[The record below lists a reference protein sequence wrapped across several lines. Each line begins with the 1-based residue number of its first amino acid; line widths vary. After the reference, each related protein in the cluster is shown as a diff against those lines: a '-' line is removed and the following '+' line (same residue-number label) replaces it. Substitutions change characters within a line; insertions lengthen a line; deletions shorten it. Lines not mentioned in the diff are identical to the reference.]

1 MALYQKTLEINTSP
15 KTFLDITKDVQ
26 ALVLESG
33 LDNGVCTLFIK
44 HTSASLVIQENYDPS
59 VRQDF
64 ETIFSK
70 LVPEDFPYV
79 HNMEGKDD
87 MPAHIRSALTSTSET
102 VPVVNGKLSLGT
114 WQGIY
119 IWEHR
124 DQTHNRNCLL
134 YTSPSPRDAT
144 LSRMPSSA

>member
-1 MALYQKTLEINTSP
+1 MELSQGSLEIRTIP
-15 KTFLDITKDVQ
+15 KSFLDITSQVQ
-26 ALVLESG
+26 DFVTKSNIQ
-33 LDNGVCTLFIK
+33 NGVCHLFIK

-59 VRQDF
+59 VRKDF

-87 MPAHIRSALTSTSET
+87 MPAHIRSALTSTSEA
-102 VPVVNGKLSLGT
+102 VPVMNGKLSLGT

-119 IWEHR
+119 LWEHR
-124 DQTHNRNCLL
+124 DQSHNR
-134 YTSPSPRDAT
+134 TIVVT
-144 LSRMPSSA
+144 MVGV

>member
-15 KTFLDITKDVQ
+15 KSFLDITKDVQ
-26 ALVLESG
+26 TLVSESG
-33 LDNGVCTLFIK
+33 LDNGICNLFIK

-64 ETIFSK
+64 ETVFSK

-87 MPAHIRSALTSTSET
+87 MPAHIRSALTSTSESI
-102 VPVVNGKLSLGT
+102 PIADGKLIFGT

-124 DQTHNRNCLL
+124 DQSHNRKIVV
-134 YTSPSPRDAT
+134 SIIGEHGV
-144 LSRMPSSA
+144 

>member
-1 MALYQKTLEINTSP
+1 MEISQVTLEIHTSP
-15 KTFLDITKDVQ
+15 KTFLDITSLIQDCIKNSDIQ
-26 ALVLESG
+26 
-33 LDNGVCTLFIK
+33 NGVCHLFIK

-70 LVPEDFPYV
+70 LAPEDFPYI

-87 MPAHIRSALTSTSET
+87 MPAHIRSALPSTSET

-119 IWEHR
+119 VWEHR
-124 DQTHNRNCLL
+124 AQTHNRKVMV
-134 YTSPSPRDAT
+134 S
-144 LSRMPSSA
+144 MVGE

>member
-1 MALYQKTLEINTSP
+1 MAISQDSLEFRTDP
-15 KTFLDITKDVQ
+15 KSFLDITSHVQ
-26 ALVLESG
+26 DFVTSS
-33 LDNGVCTLFIK
+33 DIQNGVCHLFIK

-64 ETIFSK
+64 ETIFSN
-70 LVPEDFPYV
+70 LAPENFPYV

-102 VPVVNGKLSLGT
+102 IPVVNGKLSLGT

-124 DQTHNRNCLL
+124 DQTHNRKVMV
-134 YTSPSPRDAT
+134 S
-144 LSRMPSSA
+144 MVGE

>member
-1 MALYQKTLEINTSP
+1 MAISQDSLEFRTNP
-15 KTFLDITKDVQ
+15 KSFLDITSHVQ
-26 ALVLESG
+26 EFVASS
-33 LDNGVCTLFIK
+33 DIQNGVCHLFIK

-64 ETIFSK
+64 ETIFSN
-70 LVPEDFPYV
+70 LAPEDFPYV

-124 DQTHNRNCLL
+124 DQTHNRKVMV
-134 YTSPSPRDAT
+134 S
-144 LSRMPSSA
+144 MVGE

>member
-1 MALYQKTLEINTSP
+1 MEMSQVTLEIHTSP
-15 KTFLDITKDVQ
+15 KTFLDITSLIQDCIKNSDLQ
-26 ALVLESG
+26 
-33 LDNGVCTLFIK
+33 NGVCHLFIK

-70 LVPEDFPYV
+70 LAPEDFPYI

-102 VPVVNGKLSLGT
+102 VPVVNGKLSLDT

-119 IWEHR
+119 VWEHR
-124 DQTHNRNCLL
+124 AQTHNRKVMV
-134 YTSPSPRDAT
+134 S
-144 LSRMPSSA
+144 MIGE

>member
-1 MALYQKTLEINTSP
+1 MALSQASLEIRTNP
-15 KTFLDITKDVQ
+15 KSFLDITSQVQ
-26 ALVLESG
+26 DFVTKSNIQ
-33 LDNGVCTLFIK
+33 NGVCHLFIK

-64 ETIFSK
+64 ETIFSN

-87 MPAHIRSALTSTSET
+87 MPAHIRSALTSTSEA
-102 VPVVNGKLSLGT
+102 VPVMNGKLSLGT

-119 IWEHR
+119 LWEHR
-124 DQTHNRNCLL
+124 DQAHNRIVMI
-134 YTSPSPRDAT
+134 S
-144 LSRMPSSA
+144 MVGE

>member
-1 MALYQKTLEINTSP
+1 MAVSQDSLEFRTDP
-15 KTFLDITKDVQ
+15 KSFLDITSHVQ
-26 ALVLESG
+26 DFVTSS
-33 LDNGVCTLFIK
+33 DIQNGVCHLFIK

-70 LVPEDFPYV
+70 LEPEDFTYV

-124 DQTHNRNCLL
+124 DQTHNRKVMV
-134 YTSPSPRDAT
+134 S
-144 LSRMPSSA
+144 MVGE

>member
-1 MALYQKTLEINTSP
+1 MAVSQDLLEFRTDP
-15 KTFLDITKDVQ
+15 KSFLDITSHVQ
-26 ALVLESG
+26 DFVTSS
-33 LDNGVCTLFIK
+33 DIQNGVCHLFIK
-44 HTSASLVIQENYDPS
+44 HTSASLVIQENYDSS

-102 VPVVNGKLSLGT
+102 IPVVNGKLSLGT

-124 DQTHNRNCLL
+124 AQTHNRKVMF
-134 YTSPSPRDAT
+134 S
-144 LSRMPSSA
+144 MVGE

>member
-15 KTFLDITKDVQ
+15 KTFLDITKNVQ
-26 ALVLESG
+26 FLVSESG
-33 LDNGVCTLFIK
+33 LDNGVCSLFIK

-87 MPAHIRSALTSTSET
+87 MPAHIRSALTSTSESI
-102 VPVVNGKLSLGT
+102 PFVNSKLSLGT

-124 DQTHNRNCLL
+124 DQTHNRKVMVSLVG
-134 YTSPSPRDAT
+134 D
-144 LSRMPSSA
+144 

>member
-1 MALYQKTLEINTSP
+1 MALYQKTLEINSSP
-15 KTFLDITKDVQ
+15 KSFLDITKDVQ
-26 ALVLESG
+26 AFVSESG
-33 LDNGVCTLFIK
+33 LANGVCSLFIK

-87 MPAHIRSALTSTSET
+87 MPAHVRSALTSTSESI
-102 VPVVNGKLSLGT
+102 PVVNSKLSLGT

-124 DQTHNRNCLL
+124 DQTHNRKVIV
-134 YTSPSPRDAT
+134 S
-144 LSRMPSSA
+144 MVGE

>member
-1 MALYQKTLEINTSP
+1 MALYQKTLEINTSS
-15 KTFLDITKDVQ
+15 KAFLDITKKVQ
-26 ALVLESG
+26 AIISESD
-33 LDNGVCTLFIK
+33 LKNGICSLFIK

-64 ETIFSK
+64 ETIFSR

-87 MPAHIRSALTSTSET
+87 MPAHIRSALTSTSESI
-102 VPVVNGKLSLGT
+102 PVVNGKLSLGT

-124 DQTHNRNCLL
+124 DQTHNRKVIV
-134 YTSPSPRDAT
+134 S
-144 LSRMPSSA
+144 MVGE

>member
-1 MALYQKTLEINTSP
+1 MVLSQGTLEFRTSP
-15 KTFLDITKDVQ
+15 KSFLDITKEVQ
-26 ALVLESG
+26 NFVSESNIQ
-33 LDNGVCTLFIK
+33 DGVCNLFIK

-59 VRQDF
+59 VRKDF

-70 LVPEDFPYV
+70 LAPEDFPYT

-102 VPVVNGKLSLGT
+102 IPFVNGTLSLGT

-119 IWEHR
+119 VWEHR
-124 DQTHNRNCLL
+124 DQSHNRNLII
-134 YTSPSPRDAT
+134 SVIGQS
-144 LSRMPSSA
+144 

>member
-15 KTFLDITKDVQ
+15 KSFQEITKNVE

-33 LDNGVCTLFIK
+33 LVNGVCSLFIK

-59 VRQDF
+59 VRKDF

-87 MPAHIRSALTSTSET
+87 MPAHIRSALTSTSESI
-102 VPVVNGKLSLGT
+102 PVVNGKLSLGT

-124 DQTHNRNCLL
+124 DQRHIRKITFSLVGE
-134 YTSPSPRDAT
+134 
-144 LSRMPSSA
+144 

>member
-15 KTFLDITKDVQ
+15 KTFLDITKNIQ
-26 ALVLESG
+26 ALVSESG

-87 MPAHIRSALTSTSET
+87 MPAHIRSALTSTSESI
-102 VPVVNGKLSLGT
+102 PVVNSKLSLGT

-124 DQTHNRNCLL
+124 DQRHIRKVTVSLIGE
-134 YTSPSPRDAT
+134 
-144 LSRMPSSA
+144 

>member
-15 KTFLDITKDVQ
+15 KSFLDITKEVQ
-26 ALVLESG
+26 AFVSESG
-33 LDNGVCTLFIK
+33 LANGVCSLFIK

-87 MPAHIRSALTSTSET
+87 MPAHVRSALTSTSESI
-102 VPVVNGKLSLGT
+102 PVVNSKLSLGT

-124 DQTHNRNCLL
+124 DQTHNRKVIV
-134 YTSPSPRDAT
+134 S
-144 LSRMPSSA
+144 MVGE

>member
-1 MALYQKTLEINTSP
+1 MALYQKTLEFNTSP
-15 KTFLDITKDVQ
+15 KSFLDITKNDQ

-33 LDNGVCTLFIK
+33 LDNGVCNLFIK

-59 VRQDF
+59 VRKDF

-70 LVPEDFPYV
+70 LAPEDFPYV

-102 VPVVNGKLSLGT
+102 IPVVNGNLSLGT

-119 IWEHR
+119 VWEHR
-124 DQTHNRNCLL
+124 DQTHNRNVMV
-134 YTSPSPRDAT
+134 S
-144 LSRMPSSA
+144 MVGE

>member
-15 KTFLDITKDVQ
+15 KTFLDITKNIQ
-26 ALVLESG
+26 ALVSESG

-124 DQTHNRNCLL
+124 DQRHIRKVIVSLIGE
-134 YTSPSPRDAT
+134 
-144 LSRMPSSA
+144 

>member
-15 KTFLDITKDVQ
+15 KSFLDITKDVQ
-26 ALVLESG
+26 AFVSRSG
-33 LDNGVCTLFIK
+33 LDNGVCSLFIK

-70 LVPEDFPYV
+70 LVPVDFPYV

-87 MPAHIRSALTSTSET
+87 MPAHVRSALTSTSESI
-102 VPVVNGKLSLGT
+102 PFVNSKLSLGT

-124 DQTHNRNCLL
+124 DQTHNRKVIV
-134 YTSPSPRDAT
+134 S
-144 LSRMPSSA
+144 MVGE

>member
-1 MALYQKTLEINTSP
+1 MALSHRILEIQTKP
-15 KTFLDITKDVQ
+15 KSFLDITRQVQ
-26 ALVLESG
+26 NSVASSNIK
-33 LDNGVCTLFIK
+33 NGVCNLFIK

-119 IWEHR
+119 VWEHR
-124 DQTHNRNCLL
+124 DQTHNRKVMV
-134 YTSPSPRDAT
+134 S
-144 LSRMPSSA
+144 MVGE

>member
-1 MALYQKTLEINTSP
+1 MAVSQDSLEFRTDP
-15 KTFLDITKDVQ
+15 KSFLDITSHVQ
-26 ALVLESG
+26 DFVTSS
-33 LDNGVCTLFIK
+33 DIQNGVCHLFIK

-102 VPVVNGKLSLGT
+102 VPVVNGILSLGT

-124 DQTHNRNCLL
+124 DQTHNRKVMV
-134 YTSPSPRDAT
+134 S
-144 LSRMPSSA
+144 MVGE

>member
-1 MALYQKTLEINTSP
+1 MALYQKTLEVSTTP
-15 KTFLDITKDVQ
+15 KSFLDITNNVQ
-26 ALVLESG
+26 DFVSESG
-33 LDNGVCTLFIK
+33 LDNGVCSLFIK

-87 MPAHIRSALTSTSET
+87 MPAHVRSALTSTSESI
-102 VPVVNGKLSLGT
+102 PVVNSKLSLGT

-124 DQTHNRNCLL
+124 DQTHNR
-134 YTSPSPRDAT
+134 
-144 LSRMPSSA
+144 LSLIHI

>member
-1 MALYQKTLEINTSP
+1 MVLSQGTLGFRTSP
-15 KTFLDITKDVQ
+15 KSFLDIAKEVQ
-26 ALVLESG
+26 DFVSESNIQ
-33 LDNGVCTLFIK
+33 NGVCHLFIK

-59 VRQDF
+59 VREDF

-70 LVPEDFPYV
+70 LAPEEFPYV

-119 IWEHR
+119 VWEHR
-124 DQTHNRNCLL
+124 DQPHNRVIMV
-134 YTSPSPRDAT
+134 S
-144 LSRMPSSA
+144 MVGE

>member
-15 KTFLDITKDVQ
+15 KTFLDITKNVQ
-26 ALVLESG
+26 ALVSESG
-33 LDNGVCTLFIK
+33 LNNGVCSLFIK

-64 ETIFSK
+64 EAIFSK

-87 MPAHIRSALTSTSET
+87 MPAHIRSAITSTSESI
-102 VPVVNGKLSLGT
+102 PVVNSKLSLGT

-124 DQTHNRNCLL
+124 DQTHNRKVIV
-134 YTSPSPRDAT
+134 S
-144 LSRMPSSA
+144 MVGE

>member
-15 KTFLDITKDVQ
+15 KSFLDITKNVQ
-26 ALVLESG
+26 ALVPQSG
-33 LDNGVCTLFIK
+33 LVNGVCSLFIK

-87 MPAHIRSALTSTSET
+87 MPAHIRSALTSTSESI
-102 VPVVNGKLSLGT
+102 PVVNGKLSLGT

-119 IWEHR
+119 VWEHR
-124 DQTHNRNCLL
+124 DQRHIRKITFSLVGE
-134 YTSPSPRDAT
+134 
-144 LSRMPSSA
+144 

>member
-1 MALYQKTLEINTSP
+1 MALYQKTLEIVTSP
-15 KTFLDITKDVQ
+15 KTFLDITKNVQ
-26 ALVLESG
+26 ALVSESG
-33 LDNGVCTLFIK
+33 LDNGVCSLFIK

-87 MPAHIRSALTSTSET
+87 MPAHIRSALTSTSESI
-102 VPVVNGKLSLGT
+102 PVVNSKLSLGT

-124 DQTHNRNCLL
+124 DQTHNRKVII
-134 YTSPSPRDAT
+134 SIIGE
-144 LSRMPSSA
+144 

>member
-1 MALYQKTLEINTSP
+1 MALSQGTLEIQTKP
-15 KTFLDITKDVQ
+15 KSFLDITSQVQ
-26 ALVLESG
+26 NSVANSNIQ
-33 LDNGVCTLFIK
+33 NGVCHLFIK

-70 LVPEDFPYV
+70 LAPEDFPYV

-119 IWEHR
+119 LWEHR
-124 DQTHNRNCLL
+124 DQTHNRKVMV
-134 YTSPSPRDAT
+134 S
-144 LSRMPSSA
+144 MVGE

>member
-1 MALYQKTLEINTSP
+1 MALSQGTLEIQTKP
-15 KTFLDITKDVQ
+15 KSFLDITSQVQ
-26 ALVLESG
+26 NSVAKSNIK
-33 LDNGVCTLFIK
+33 NGVCHLFIK

-102 VPVVNGKLSLGT
+102 VPVINGKLSLGT

-119 IWEHR
+119 VWEHR
-124 DQTHNRNCLL
+124 DQTHNRKVMV
-134 YTSPSPRDAT
+134 S
-144 LSRMPSSA
+144 MVGE

>member
-1 MALYQKTLEINTSP
+1 MAVSQDSLEFRTDP
-15 KTFLDITKDVQ
+15 KSFLDITCHVQ
-26 ALVLESG
+26 DFVTSS
-33 LDNGVCTLFIK
+33 DIQNGVCHLFIK

-79 HNMEGKDD
+79 HNMVGKDD

-119 IWEHR
+119 VWEHR
-124 DQTHNRNCLL
+124 DQTHNRKIMV
-134 YTSPSPRDAT
+134 SIVGE
-144 LSRMPSSA
+144 

>member
-1 MALYQKTLEINTSP
+1 MALSQGTLDIQTKP
-15 KTFLDITKDVQ
+15 KSFLDITSQVQ
-26 ALVLESG
+26 NSVANSNIQ
-33 LDNGVCTLFIK
+33 NGVCHLFIK

-119 IWEHR
+119 VWEHR
-124 DQTHNRNCLL
+124 DQTHNRKIMV
-134 YTSPSPRDAT
+134 S
-144 LSRMPSSA
+144 MVGE

>member
-15 KTFLDITKDVQ
+15 KSFLDITKNVQ
-26 ALVLESG
+26 ALVSESG
-33 LDNGVCTLFIK
+33 LDNGVCSLFIK

-70 LVPEDFPYV
+70 LVPEDFPYF

-87 MPAHIRSALTSTSET
+87 MPAHIRSALTSTSESI
-102 VPVVNGKLSLGT
+102 PVVNGKLSLGT

-124 DQTHNRNCLL
+124 NQRHIRKVTFSLVGD
-134 YTSPSPRDAT
+134 
-144 LSRMPSSA
+144 

>member
-1 MALYQKTLEINTSP
+1 MAISQGSLEIRTNP
-15 KTFLDITKDVQ
+15 KSFLDITSQVQ
-26 ALVLESG
+26 DFVAKSNIQ
-33 LDNGVCTLFIK
+33 NGVCHLFIK

-70 LVPEDFPYV
+70 LVPEDFSYV

-87 MPAHIRSALTSTSET
+87 MPAHIRSALTSTSEA
-102 VPVVNGKLSLGT
+102 VPVMNGKLSLGT

-119 IWEHR
+119 LWEHR
-124 DQTHNRNCLL
+124 DQPHNRIVMI
-134 YTSPSPRDAT
+134 S
-144 LSRMPSSA
+144 MVGE

>member
-1 MALYQKTLEINTSP
+1 MGMSQVTLEIYTSP
-15 KTFLDITKDVQ
+15 KAFLDITSLIQDCIKNSDIQ
-26 ALVLESG
+26 
-33 LDNGVCTLFIK
+33 NGVCHLFIK

-70 LVPEDFPYV
+70 LAPEDFPYI

-119 IWEHR
+119 VWEHR
-124 DQTHNRNCLL
+124 AQTHNRKVMV
-134 YTSPSPRDAT
+134 S
-144 LSRMPSSA
+144 MVGE